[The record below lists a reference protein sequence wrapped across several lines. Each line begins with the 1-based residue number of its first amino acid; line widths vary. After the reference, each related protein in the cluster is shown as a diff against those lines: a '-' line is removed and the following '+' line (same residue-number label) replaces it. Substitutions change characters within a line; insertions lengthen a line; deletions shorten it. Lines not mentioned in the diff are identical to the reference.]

1 MEELEYRPEKA
12 AGARQATRQAAK
24 KPKKPPVQQ
33 PTTPENK
40 QKVNHRVV
48 PANLQP
54 QKQMSTLAVDIA
66 EGIYQREIE
75 LMIRKVAESTLKEE
89 MAAKLKYQ
97 KPIYESIYEPML
109 SKMIKDIARE
119 VIEDYQRKIQLLQ
132 NHEIKKVA
140 REQIVNNLMLEHMLD
155 SVAQQTKSADE
166 DDQVTKLLDSK

>member
-1 MEELEYRPEKA
+1 MTYY
-12 AGARQATRQAAK
+12 
-24 KPKKPPVQQ
+24 
-33 PTTPENK
+33 NK
-40 QKVNHRVV
+40 QKVNHRIV
-48 PANLQP
+48 PSNLQP

-89 MAAKLKYQ
+89 MSAKLKYQ

-109 SKMIKDIARE
+109 SKMIKDIAKE